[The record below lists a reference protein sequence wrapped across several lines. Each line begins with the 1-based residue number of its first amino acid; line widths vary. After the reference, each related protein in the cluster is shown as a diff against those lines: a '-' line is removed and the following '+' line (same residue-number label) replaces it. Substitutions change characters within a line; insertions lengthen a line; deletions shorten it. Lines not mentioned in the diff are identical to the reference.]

1 MDSTDPSFEPLNT
14 RSSITG
20 RIDNYDGSGTQ
31 ARINWETKF
40 ARGGVGMIM
49 SAHIPIHVGGR
60 IIPNV
65 ATLKATPRSRSGGGS
80 ERRSTATDA
89 RTSRSCRTP
98 AASRTSVAWRTKA
111 LCRSVRATS
120 ATGFTACGDLDG
132 RLGCSGRA
140 HVLEQVR
147 AAGWQR
153 PSQVHMLRDA
163 FALPSVLA

>member
-1 MDSTDPSFEPLNT
+1 MESTDPIFEPLRFRSLTVKNRLT

-40 ARGGVGMIM
+40 ARGGAGMIM

-80 ERRSTATDA
+80 ERRFTATDA
-89 RTSRSCRTP
+89 RMSRSCRTP
-98 AASRTSVAWRTKA
+98 AASRTSVAWRTRA
-111 LCRSVRATS
+111 SCRSVRVTG
-120 ATGFTACGDLDG
+120 ATGFTACPYE
-132 RLGCSGRA
+132 RSVR
-140 HVLEQVR
+140 VLF
-147 AAGWQR
+147 
-153 PSQVHMLRDA
+153 DA
-163 FALPSVLA
+163 FTVGKRSPRYRRALRRR